1 MYKILEFREKIKV
14 LYSKYSMYIDA
25 ALKFIIALVGMIVI
39 NSSIGT
45 MSVLKNPLVVVIVAL
60 VGALVPKSITVMI
73 LMLTI
78 VAHVFS
84 IAMEAAAVVL
94 VIFVLMYLLFFRF
107 TSKESIVL
115 VIMPV
120 LFFLNIPYIL
130 PILLGLAASPVSIVS
145 VAFGT
150 LVYFIL
156 NVIGQNYDAIVKLG
170 NEDGFKVLSM
180 LIDDIFANPAFYFT
194 IIAFAMVLVLVY
206 VLKRLSMDYSWIIAA
221 CAGGIFEIIVFVIG
235 NVMLDMS
242 LVCSVLSAVLGG
254 LISVALAW
262 FLQFFIHSVDYTRT
276 ERVQFEDDDYYY
288 YVKAVP
294 KVKVAIP
301 EMKNDRVRKV
311 NAKQSKK
318 AESVKTK
325 E

>member
-1 MYKILEFREKIKV
+1 MYKILELREKIKV

-25 ALKFIIALVGMIVI
+25 ALKFIMALVGMIVI
-39 NSSIGT
+39 NSNIGT
-45 MSVLKNPLVVVIVAL
+45 MSVLKNPLVVVIIAL
-60 VGALVPKSITVMI
+60 VGALIPKTITVMI

-84 IAMEAAAVVL
+84 IAMEAALVVGL
-94 VIFVLMYLLFFRF
+94 LFVLMYLLFFRF

-120 LFFLNIPYIL
+120 LFFLNIPYVL
-130 PILLGLAASPVSIVS
+130 PILLGLVASPVSIVS
-145 VAFGT
+145 IAFGT

-156 NVIGQNYDAIVKLG
+156 SVIGQNYDAIVKLG
-170 NEDGFKVLSM
+170 NEDGFKALSM
-180 LIDDIFANPAFYFT
+180 LIDEIFANPAFYFT
-194 IIAFAMVLVLVY
+194 IIAFAMVIILVY
-206 VLKRLSMDYSWIIAA
+206 VLKRLSMDYSWIIAV
-221 CAGGIFEIIVFVIG
+221 CTGGILQVVIFIIG

-242 LVCSVLSAVLGG
+242 LVCSIVSTIIGG

-262 FLQFFIHSVDYTRT
+262 FLQFFIHSVDYTKT

-294 KVKVAIP
+294 KVKVEVP
-301 EMKNDRVRKV
+301 KVKTDRVKKV

-318 AESVKTK
+318 SEGIKTK